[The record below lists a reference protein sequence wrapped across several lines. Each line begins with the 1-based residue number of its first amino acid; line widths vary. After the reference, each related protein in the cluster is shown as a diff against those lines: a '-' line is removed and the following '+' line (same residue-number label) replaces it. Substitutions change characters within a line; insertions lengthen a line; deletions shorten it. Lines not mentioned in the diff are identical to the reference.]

1 MSLTVEGLCKAYG
14 EKRVLEDFSLVL
26 PERGVATFFGPSGC
40 GKTTLLHL
48 LAGLLTPERGQIMG
62 REGHI
67 VSMVFQEDRLL
78 PWCTVEENLCLVN
91 PNLSRAEV
99 RERLERV
106 GLEGARGQ
114 YPEELSGGMRR
125 RAAFARALA
134 YGGDVLLLDEPFK
147 GQDRMVKERLF
158 AETAAFAQRGL
169 VLLITHDPEEA
180 ALLSWQVYLF
190 SGPPL
195 TLERRLDW
203 GEPLERRE
211 DLASLQSQLG

>member
-62 REGHI
+62 QEGHAI
-67 VSMVFQEDRLL
+67 SMVFQEDRL
-78 PWCTVEENLCLVN
+78 CLVN
-91 PNLSRAEV
+91 PSLSRSEV

-106 GLEGARGQ
+106 GLEGAGGQ

-147 GQDRMVKERLF
+147 GQDRTVKERLF